1 MKVNGKEIK
10 TNGYFAYDGCH
21 KIYVCEDESDIETI
35 RGYKYENIL
44 PIAKL
49 PKTWDRSCPL
59 RFIQNVK
66 LTTNYVRQFED
77 AVFEE

>member
-21 KIYVCEDESDIETI
+21 KIYICEDEADIETM
-35 RGYKYENIL
+35 RGYEYENIL
-44 PIAKL
+44 PIAEL
-49 PKTWDRSCPL
+49 PKTWDWSCPL

-66 LTTNYVRQFED
+66 LTTNYVMQCED

>member
-21 KIYVCEDESDIETI
+21 KIYICEDKADIETM
-35 RGYKYENIL
+35 RGYEYENIL
-44 PIAKL
+44 PISEL
-49 PKTWDRSCPL
+49 PKTWDLSCPL